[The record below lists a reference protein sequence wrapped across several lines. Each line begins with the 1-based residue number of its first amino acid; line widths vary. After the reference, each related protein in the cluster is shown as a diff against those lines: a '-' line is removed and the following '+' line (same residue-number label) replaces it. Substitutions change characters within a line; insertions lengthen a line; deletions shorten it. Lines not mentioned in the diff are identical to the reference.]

1 MGRPFCGRPIKTVVQ
16 SAQMPGPVEPVSQ
29 LRREQLRALM
39 AATWWRGAM
48 LLVPIAAGAGV
59 IALLPDSNRAVAFI
73 AVAVVVALVGLI
85 ATYILADA
93 RAKSAFV
100 QAWARSRGWTRDTG
114 VWVDE
119 ATPLLRDG
127 DRRESGDHV
136 SGQLAPGGEA
146 ALCHYTYEVRHEST
160 DSNGH
165 TSTSWEAH
173 DFTVVET
180 VVEAPDIPSLTL
192 HRRTLGD
199 NRLFDRIDSALTSDR
214 VEHLESSELERAYK
228 LEVAD
233 SCSEVAVRLL
243 FEPAFIV
250 WCLDQ
255 AGDGMLVELEN
266 ETLVVAIPDHS
277 YDAAE
282 LDGLV
287 DKATMIATRFADA
300 RASMVKA

>member
-1 MGRPFCGRPIKTVVQ
+1 MSGQ
-16 SAQMPGPVEPVSQ
+16 VEPVSQ
-29 LRREQLRALM
+29 LRRDQLRALM
-39 AATWWRGAM
+39 TATWWRAAIA
-48 LLVPIAAGAGV
+48 LVPLAAGAGV
-59 IALLPDSNRAVAFI
+59 VALLPDGNRAVVFI
-73 AVAVVVALVGLI
+73 VIALVVALVGLI
-85 ATYILADA
+85 ATYVLADA

-100 QAWARSRGWTRDTG
+100 EAWARSRGWSRDSG

-136 SGQLAPGGEA
+136 SGSLAGGGEA
-146 ALCHYTYEVRHEST
+146 ALCHYRYEVRHQNT

-165 TSTSWEAH
+165 TSTSWESH

-233 SCSEVAVRLL
+233 SCSELAVRLL

-255 AGDGMLVELEN
+255 AGDGMLVELED

-287 DKATMIATRFADA
+287 EKATTIAARFADA